1 MNLNHHVEQLEGRD
15 NHFNVYLLVK
25 IMERRIDH
33 YLERLVSPDS
43 MTFYKAVCEFAE
55 DRIEPY
61 YLNWERNHKLIPEDI
76 IEEMGQMGLF
86 GVTVSDKYG
95 GQGGNQLD
103 LILMGLALGYH
114 SQSLAITPG
123 AAMSLGAKPLQLF
136 GTDAQKE
143 AHLPDLA
150 AGKRMFVFGLSEPGR
165 GSDATNPQVT
175 ATKDG
180 DEWVIKG
187 EKCWSTNAKWSSH
200 VVVHA
205 MTSPESKPGYRTTC
219 FIVPMDDPNVS
230 YQEMAGKDLWSQ
242 SSTGSIAF
250 NGVTVTDDAILGK
263 ENEGFKVMAQTLNGG
278 RLFIAGMS
286 LASLA
291 FGLDK
296 CRTYAQ
302 EREQFGV
309 PIGSFQRVQDVIID
323 MDITL
328 EQGLTWLIDL
338 TNRYNDNTLDRESA
352 AKVKI
357 ECSRK
362 ASDHMTMAM
371 EICGGVSSLDEFG
384 LTRHHRD
391 LFVCRVGEGSNFALK
406 GFATRPLMPDIT
418 LQ

>member
-1 MNLNHHVEQLEGRD
+1 
-15 NHFNVYLLVK
+15 
-25 IMERRIDH
+25 MERRIDY
-33 YLERLVSPDS
+33 YLEQLVSSDS
-43 MTFYKAVCEFAE
+43 MTFYKALCDFADE
-55 DRIEPY
+55 RIEPN
-61 YLNWERNHKLIPEDI
+61 YLDWERSHKLLPQEI
-76 IEEMGQMGLF
+76 IDEMGQMGLF
-86 GVTVSDKYG
+86 GITVSEEYG

-136 GTDAQKE
+136 GTEEQKA

-175 ATKDG
+175 AKKDG

-205 MTSPESKPGYRTTC
+205 LTDADSKPGYRTTC
-219 FIVPMDDPNVS
+219 FIVPMDNTNVS

-242 SSTGSIAF
+242 SSTGSITFDNVRVPNA
-250 NGVTVTDDAILGK
+250 AILGK

-291 FGLDK
+291 FALDK
-296 CRTYAQ
+296 CRSYCQ

-328 EQGLTWLIDL
+328 EQGLTWLINL
-338 TNRYNDNTLDRESA
+338 TNRYNDDTLDRESA

-362 ASDHMTMAM
+362 ASDHLTMAM

-384 LTRHHRD
+384 LIRHHRD

-406 GFATRPLMPDIT
+406 GFAARPLMPDIT

>member
-55 DRIEPY
+55 DRIEPN
-61 YLNWERNHKLIPEDI
+61 YLSWERKHKLIPEDI

>member
-1 MNLNHHVEQLEGRD
+1 
-15 NHFNVYLLVK
+15 
-25 IMERRIDH
+25 MERRIDH
-33 YLERLVSPDS
+33 YLERLVSSDS
-43 MTFYKAVCEFAE
+43 MIFYKAVCEFAE
-55 DRIEPY
+55 ERIEPN
-61 YLNWERNHKLIPEDI
+61 YLNWERSHELIPENI

-86 GVTVSDKYG
+86 GVTVSEKYG

-136 GTDAQKE
+136 GTDSQKE

-165 GSDATNPQVT
+165 GSDATNPEVI
-175 ATKDG
+175 AKKKG
-180 DEWVIKG
+180 DKWVIKG

-205 MTSPESKPGYRTTC
+205 MTSPDSKPGYRTTC

-242 SSTGSIAF
+242 SSTGSITF
-250 NGVTVTDDAILGK
+250 DDVIVSNEAILGK

-296 CRTYAQ
+296 CRNYAQ

-338 TNRYNDNTLDRESA
+338 TNRYDDNTLDRESA

-362 ASDHMTMAM
+362 ASDHLTMAM

-384 LTRHHRD
+384 LIRHHRD

>member
-1 MNLNHHVEQLEGRD
+1 MV
-15 NHFNVYLLVK
+15 
-25 IMERRIDH
+25 RRVDH
-33 YLERLVSPDS
+33 YLERLVSSDS
-43 MTFYKAVCEFAE
+43 MTFYKALCDFVDE
-55 DRIEPY
+55 RVEPN
-61 YLNWERNHKLIPEDI
+61 YLDWERNHELIPDNI

-86 GVTVSDKYG
+86 GVTVAGKYG

-103 LILMGLALGYH
+103 LILMGLALGYQ

-136 GTDAQKE
+136 GTDEQKS

-180 DEWVIKG
+180 NDWLIKG

-205 MTSPESKPGYRTTC
+205 MTSPDSKPGYRTTC
-219 FIVPMDDPNVS
+219 FIVPMDAPNVS

-242 SSTGSIAF
+242 SSTGSITF
-250 NGVTVTDDAILGK
+250 DNVRVSSDSILGK

-278 RLFIAGMS
+278 RLFIASMS

-291 FGLDK
+291 FALDK
-296 CRTYAQ
+296 CRFYAQ

-309 PIGSFQRVQDVIID
+309 PIGTFQRVQDVIID

-338 TNRYNDNTLDRESA
+338 TNRYDDETLDRESA

-362 ASDHMTMAM
+362 ASDHLTMAM
-371 EICGGVSSLDEFG
+371 EVCGGVASLDEFG
-384 LTRHHRD
+384 LIRHHRD

-406 GFATRPLMPDIT
+406 GFAARPLMPDIT

>member
-1 MNLNHHVEQLEGRD
+1 
-15 NHFNVYLLVK
+15 
-25 IMERRIDH
+25 MERRIDH
-33 YLERLVSPDS
+33 YLERLVSSDS
-43 MTFYKAVCEFAE
+43 MTFYKALCDFSEE
-55 DRIEPY
+55 RIEPN
-61 YLNWERNHKLIPEDI
+61 YLNWERSHELLPQEI
-76 IEEMGQMGLF
+76 IDEMGQMGLF
-86 GVTVSDKYG
+86 GVTVAEEYG
-95 GQGGNQLD
+95 GQGGDQLD

-136 GTDAQKE
+136 GTEEQKA

-175 ATKDG
+175 AKKDG

-205 MTSPESKPGYRTTC
+205 LTDADSKPGYRTTC
-219 FIVPMDDPNVS
+219 FIVPMDNTNVS

-242 SSTGSIAF
+242 SSTGSITFDNVRVPNA
-250 NGVTVTDDAILGK
+250 AILGK

-291 FGLDK
+291 FALDK
-296 CRTYAQ
+296 CRSYCQ

-328 EQGLTWLIDL
+328 EQGLTWLINL
-338 TNRYNDNTLDRESA
+338 TNRYNDDTLDRESA

-362 ASDHMTMAM
+362 ASDHLTMAM

-384 LTRHHRD
+384 LIRHHRD

-406 GFATRPLMPDIT
+406 GFAARPLMPDIT

>member
-1 MNLNHHVEQLEGRD
+1 
-15 NHFNVYLLVK
+15 
-25 IMERRIDH
+25 MERRIDY
-33 YLERLVSPDS
+33 YLEQLVSSDS
-43 MTFYKAVCEFAE
+43 MTFYKALCDFADE
-55 DRIEPY
+55 RIEPN
-61 YLNWERNHKLIPEDI
+61 YLDWERSHKLLPQEI
-76 IEEMGQMGLF
+76 IDEMGQMGLF
-86 GVTVSDKYG
+86 GVTVSEEYG

-136 GTDAQKE
+136 GTEEQKA

-175 ATKDG
+175 AKKDG

-205 MTSPESKPGYRTTC
+205 LTDQDSKPGYRTTC
-219 FIVPMDDPNVS
+219 FIVPMDNTNVS

-242 SSTGSIAF
+242 SSTGSITFDNVRVPNA
-250 NGVTVTDDAILGK
+250 AILGK

-291 FGLDK
+291 FALDK
-296 CRTYAQ
+296 CRSYCQ

-328 EQGLTWLIDL
+328 EQGLTWLINL
-338 TNRYNDNTLDRESA
+338 TNRYNDDTLDRESA

-362 ASDHMTMAM
+362 ASDHLTMAM

-384 LTRHHRD
+384 LIRHHRD

-406 GFATRPLMPDIT
+406 GFAARPLMPDIT

>member
-1 MNLNHHVEQLEGRD
+1 
-15 NHFNVYLLVK
+15 
-25 IMERRIDH
+25 MERRIDH
-33 YLERLVSPDS
+33 YLERLVSSDS
-43 MTFYKAVCEFAE
+43 MIFYKAVCEFAE
-55 DRIEPY
+55 ERIEPN
-61 YLNWERNHKLIPEDI
+61 YLNWERNHELIPENI

-86 GVTVSDKYG
+86 GVTVSEKYG

-136 GTDAQKE
+136 GTDSQKE
-143 AHLPDLA
+143 THLPDLA

-165 GSDATNPQVT
+165 GSDATNPEVT
-175 ATKDG
+175 AKKKG
-180 DEWVIKG
+180 DKWVIKG

-205 MTSPESKPGYRTTC
+205 MTSPDSKPGYRTTC

-242 SSTGSIAF
+242 SSTGSITF
-250 NGVTVTDDAILGK
+250 DDVIVSNEAILGK

-296 CRTYAQ
+296 CRNYAQ

-323 MDITL
+323 MDITCL
-328 EQGLTWLIDL
+328 LYTSPSPRDISGS
-338 TNRYNDNTLDRESA
+338 RMPSSA
-352 AKVKI
+352 
-357 ECSRK
+357 
-362 ASDHMTMAM
+362 
-371 EICGGVSSLDEFG
+371 
-384 LTRHHRD
+384 
-391 LFVCRVGEGSNFALK
+391 
-406 GFATRPLMPDIT
+406 
-418 LQ
+418 

>member
-1 MNLNHHVEQLEGRD
+1 
-15 NHFNVYLLVK
+15 
-25 IMERRIDH
+25 MERRIDH

-43 MTFYKAVCEFAE
+43 MTFYKAVCEFVE
-55 DRIEPY
+55 ERIEPN
-61 YLNWERNHKLIPEDI
+61 YLNWERNHELIPEEI
-76 IEEMGQMGLF
+76 IGEMGEMGLF
-86 GVTVSDKYG
+86 GVTVSEKYG

-103 LILMGLALGYH
+103 LILMGLALGYQ

-136 GTDAQKE
+136 GSSSQKE

-165 GSDATNPQVT
+165 GSDATNPEVS
-175 ATKDG
+175 ARKEG
-180 DEWVIKG
+180 DNWIIKG

-205 MTSPESKPGYRTTC
+205 MTSPESKPGHRTTC

-230 YQEMAGKDLWSQ
+230 YQEMAGKDLWHQ
-242 SSTGSIAF
+242 SSTGSITF
-250 NGVTVTDDAILGK
+250 DEVVVKDDSILGK
-263 ENEGFKVMAQTLNGG
+263 ENEGFKVMANTLNGG

-291 FGLDK
+291 FALDK

-338 TNRYNDNTLDRESA
+338 TNRYDDNTLDRESA

-362 ASDHMTMAM
+362 ASDHLTLAM
-371 EICGGVSSLDEFG
+371 EMCGGVSSLDEFG
-384 LTRHHRD
+384 LIRHHRD

>member
-1 MNLNHHVEQLEGRD
+1 
-15 NHFNVYLLVK
+15 
-25 IMERRIDH
+25 MERRIDH

-43 MTFYKAVCEFAE
+43 MTFYKAVCEFVE
-55 DRIEPY
+55 ERIEPN
-61 YLNWERNHKLIPEDI
+61 YLNWERNHELIPEEI
-76 IEEMGQMGLF
+76 IGEMGQMGLF
-86 GVTVSDKYG
+86 GVTVSEKYG

-103 LILMGLALGYH
+103 LILMGLALGYQ

-136 GTDAQKE
+136 GSSSQKE

-165 GSDATNPQVT
+165 GSDATNPEVS
-175 ATKDG
+175 ARKEG
-180 DEWVIKG
+180 DNWIIKG

-205 MTSPESKPGYRTTC
+205 MTSPESKPGHRTTC

-230 YQEMAGKDLWSQ
+230 YQEMAGKDLWHQ
-242 SSTGSIAF
+242 SSTGSITF
-250 NGVTVTDDAILGK
+250 DEVVVKDDSILGK
-263 ENEGFKVMAQTLNGG
+263 ENEGFKVMANTLNGG

-338 TNRYNDNTLDRESA
+338 TNRYDDNTLDRESA

-362 ASDHMTMAM
+362 ASDHLTLAM
-371 EICGGVSSLDEFG
+371 EMCGGVSSLDEFG
-384 LTRHHRD
+384 LIRHHRD

>member
-1 MNLNHHVEQLEGRD
+1 
-15 NHFNVYLLVK
+15 
-25 IMERRIDH
+25 MERRIDH

-55 DRIEPY
+55 ERIEPN
-61 YLNWERNHKLIPEDI
+61 YLNWERNHELIPEEI
-76 IEEMGQMGLF
+76 IGEMGQMGLF
-86 GVTVSDKYG
+86 GVTVSEKYG

-103 LILMGLALGYH
+103 LILMGLALGYQ

-136 GTDAQKE
+136 GSSSQKE

-165 GSDATNPQVT
+165 GSDATNPEVS
-175 ATKDG
+175 ARKEG
-180 DEWVIKG
+180 DNWIIKG

-205 MTSPESKPGYRTTC
+205 MTSPESKPGHRTTC

-230 YQEMAGKDLWSQ
+230 YQEMAGKDLWHQ
-242 SSTGSIAF
+242 SSTGSITF
-250 NGVTVTDDAILGK
+250 DEVVVKDDSILGK
-263 ENEGFKVMAQTLNGG
+263 ENEGFKVMANTLNGG

-338 TNRYNDNTLDRESA
+338 TNRYDDNTLDRESA

-362 ASDHMTMAM
+362 ASDHLTLAM
-371 EICGGVSSLDEFG
+371 EMCGGVSSLDEFG
-384 LTRHHRD
+384 LIRHHRD

>member
-55 DRIEPY
+55 DRIEPN
-61 YLNWERNHKLIPEDI
+61 YLSWERNHKLIPEDI

-309 PIGSFQRVQDVIID
+309 LIGSFQRVQDVIID

>member
-1 MNLNHHVEQLEGRD
+1 MV
-15 NHFNVYLLVK
+15 
-25 IMERRIDH
+25 RRVDH
-33 YLERLVSPDS
+33 YLERLVSSDS
-43 MTFYKAVCEFAE
+43 MTFYKALCDFVDE
-55 DRIEPY
+55 RVEPN
-61 YLNWERNHKLIPEDI
+61 YLDWERNHKLIPDNI

-86 GVTVSDKYG
+86 GVTVAGKYG

-103 LILMGLALGYH
+103 LILMGLALGYQ

-136 GTDAQKE
+136 GSEGQKA

-180 DEWVIKG
+180 NDWIIKG

-205 MTSPESKPGYRTTC
+205 MTSPDSKPGYRTTC
-219 FIVPMDDPNVS
+219 FIVPMDAPNVS

-242 SSTGSIAF
+242 SSTGSITF
-250 NGVTVTDDAILGK
+250 DNVRVSSDSILGK

-278 RLFIAGMS
+278 RLFIACMS

-291 FGLDK
+291 FALDK
-296 CRTYAQ
+296 CRFYAQ

-338 TNRYNDNTLDRESA
+338 TNRYDDETLDRESA

-362 ASDHMTMAM
+362 ASDHLTMAM
-371 EICGGVSSLDEFG
+371 EVCGGVASLDEFG
-384 LTRHHRD
+384 LIRHHRD

-406 GFATRPLMPDIT
+406 GFAARPLMPDIT

>member
-1 MNLNHHVEQLEGRD
+1 
-15 NHFNVYLLVK
+15 
-25 IMERRIDH
+25 MERRIDH

-55 DRIEPY
+55 DRIEPN
-61 YLNWERNHKLIPEDI
+61 YLNWERNHELIPEDI

-136 GTDAQKE
+136 GTEEQKE

-175 ATKDG
+175 AKKDG
-180 DEWVIKG
+180 DKWVIKG

-205 MTSPESKPGYRTTC
+205 MTSPESKSGYRTTC
-219 FIVPMDDPNVS
+219 FIVPMDDSNVS

-242 SSTGSIAF
+242 SSTGSITF
-250 NGVTVTDDAILGK
+250 DEVTVSDDAILGK

-328 EQGLTWLIDL
+328 EQGLTWLMDL
-338 TNRYNDNTLDRESA
+338 TNRYNGNTLDRESA

-362 ASDHMTMAM
+362 ASDHLTMAM

-384 LTRHHRD
+384 LVRHHRD

-406 GFATRPLMPDIT
+406 GFAARPLMPDIT

>member
-1 MNLNHHVEQLEGRD
+1 M
-15 NHFNVYLLVK
+15 
-25 IMERRIDH
+25 
-33 YLERLVSPDS
+33 
-43 MTFYKAVCEFAE
+43 
-55 DRIEPY
+55 
-61 YLNWERNHKLIPEDI
+61 
-76 IEEMGQMGLF
+76 F

-180 DEWVIKG
+180 DERVIKG

-219 FIVPMDDPNVS
+219 FIVPMDDPSVS

-263 ENEGFKVMAQTLNGG
+263 ENEGFKVMAQT
-278 RLFIAGMS
+278 
-286 LASLA
+286 
-291 FGLDK
+291 
-296 CRTYAQ
+296 
-302 EREQFGV
+302 
-309 PIGSFQRVQDVIID
+309 QR
-323 MDITL
+323 
-328 EQGLTWLIDL
+328 
-338 TNRYNDNTLDRESA
+338 R
-352 AKVKI
+352 
-357 ECSRK
+357 
-362 ASDHMTMAM
+362 
-371 EICGGVSSLDEFG
+371 
-384 LTRHHRD
+384 
-391 LFVCRVGEGSNFALK
+391 
-406 GFATRPLMPDIT
+406 
-418 LQ
+418 